1 MILKKIL
8 MPAVIALGCISTN
21 ADNLVILHTNDT
33 HSAID
38 PQKDGTGGILRRK
51 VIVDSVRNANDNVLV
66 IDAGDALQGTLY
78 FTLFQGEVERKL
90 MDAMGY
96 DIMILGNHEFD
107 SGIDVLRD
115 YVSKSKAQWLTT
127 NYDLRETPLDS
138 LFVPYIIKEYGGKK
152 IAFIGIN
159 LNPDGMI
166 SAANAVGVKYLDGIK
181 AANSTAWSLKHNDR
195 VDMVIAVTHIGYNSE
210 IKPVDVD
217 IAAASEDIDL
227 IIGGHSHT
235 KIDPADSGT
244 PSWKTVNALGDSI
257 PVVQTGSLG
266 RYVGEIDINLDN
278 MGVSYRLIPVNS
290 RLDNNIEKDFAAIL
304 SPYRHSVDSILR
316 IKVGKAAEPLLKADF
331 SLVNLVSDMVKEIG
345 ENLNGAAV
353 DLAVMNKGG
362 IRCDVPSGEITRGLM
377 MQMMPFDNRVVILD
391 ITGRD
396 LAEAFDVMSGRLGDG
411 ISGGYAEFDNE
422 TLKCTRILIGGKELD
437 PERVYRIATI
447 DYLATGGDY
456 MKSFKNGKEVA
467 RSNNILYD
475 DMINCLLNGSLKGK
489 KLKGDKTLRMV
500 GKIQ

>member
-1 MILKKIL
+1 MILKKVLI
-8 MPAVIALGCISTN
+8 PALVALGSLSAY

-51 VIVDSVRNANDNVLV
+51 VIVDSVRKANDNVLV

-78 FTLFQGEVERKL
+78 YTLFGGEVERKL

-107 SGIDVLRD
+107 SGMDMLHK
-115 YVSKSKAQWLTT
+115 YVSQSKAQWLTT

-138 LFVPYIIKEYGGKK
+138 LFVPYVIKEYGGRK

-159 LNPDGMI
+159 LNPEGMI
-166 SAANAVGVKYLDGIK
+166 SAANSVGVRYMDAIK

-195 VDMVIAVTHIGYNSE
+195 ADMVVAVTHIGYNSE

-235 KIDPADSGT
+235 KIDPADGRS
-244 PSWKTVNALGDSI
+244 PAWKIANALGDSI

-266 RYVGEIDINLDN
+266 RFVGEIAIDLDN
-278 MGVSYRLIPVNS
+278 MGVSYKLIPVNS
-290 RLDNNIEKDFAAIL
+290 RLDKDIDADFAAIL
-304 SPYRHSVDSILR
+304 TPYRHSVDSILG
-316 IKVGKAAEPLLKADF
+316 IKVGKAAESIVKADF
-331 SLVNLVSDMVKEIG
+331 GLVNLVSDMVMEIG
-345 ENLNGAAV
+345 EKLNGGAV

-362 IRCDVPSGEITRGLM
+362 IRCDMPAGDITRGLI

-391 ITGRD
+391 ISGRD
-396 LAEAFDVMSGRLGDG
+396 LAEGFDVMAGRFGDG
-411 ISGGYAEFDNE
+411 ISGGYAEFDKN
-422 TLKCTRILIGGKELD
+422 TGKCTRILIGGKELD
-437 PERVYRIATI
+437 PDKVYRIATI

-456 MKSFKNGKEVA
+456 MKSFKNGRELA

-475 DMINCLLNGSLKGK
+475 DMMDCLLNGSLKGK
-489 KLKGDKTLRMV
+489 KIKADRTLRMV
-500 GKIQ
+500 GK